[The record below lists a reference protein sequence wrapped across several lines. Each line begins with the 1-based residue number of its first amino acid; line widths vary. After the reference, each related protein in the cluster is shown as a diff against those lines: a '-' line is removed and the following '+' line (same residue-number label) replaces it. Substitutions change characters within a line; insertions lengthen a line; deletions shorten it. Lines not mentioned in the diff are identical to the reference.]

1 VTNCSGK
8 RSINYGLCTVAVSSI
23 DIFLLGNK
31 IRTVYTFFVKK
42 KAGLAHNAHQLL
54 FRTRFCVFTKVN
66 MPNQILFKAI
76 WSTETVSQIFQRSL
90 KIQQNLFA

>member
-1 VTNCSGK
+1 
-8 RSINYGLCTVAVSSI
+8 
-23 DIFLLGNK
+23 
-31 IRTVYTFFVKK
+31 
-42 KAGLAHNAHQLL
+42 
-54 FRTRFCVFTKVN
+54 